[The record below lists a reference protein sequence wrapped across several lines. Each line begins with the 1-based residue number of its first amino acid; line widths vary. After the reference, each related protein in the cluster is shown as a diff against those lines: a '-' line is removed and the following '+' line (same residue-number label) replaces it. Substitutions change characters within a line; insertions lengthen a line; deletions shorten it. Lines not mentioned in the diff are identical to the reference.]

1 MGLSESKAASAR
13 GATPPNENQQKVEV
27 EVPRERE
34 YVHKEPVGVVVIGL
48 GQRMCTLLRFLLLK
62 HGRLVQIRAF
72 CDDSPQAIQQ
82 GLEHLKYVRSGH
94 HLSIYLSIHQKQIL
108 FSLRCGAGWSRTWTT
123 ARRCRPS
130 PRTKN
135 SSPQGSTSRGCSS
148 ALRTICTRCVVVP
161 HLAPPLAVLLFSH

>member
-13 GATPPNENQQKVEV
+13 GATPPNEKNQQKVGEV

-72 CDDSPQAIQQ
+72 CDDSPEAIQQ
-82 GLEHLKYVRSGH
+82 
-94 HLSIYLSIHQKQIL
+94 
-108 FSLRCGAGWSRTWTT
+108 
-123 ARRCRPS
+123 
-130 PRTKN
+130 
-135 SSPQGSTSRGCSS
+135 SSSNTSST
-148 ALRTICTRCVVVP
+148 
-161 HLAPPLAVLLFSH
+161 